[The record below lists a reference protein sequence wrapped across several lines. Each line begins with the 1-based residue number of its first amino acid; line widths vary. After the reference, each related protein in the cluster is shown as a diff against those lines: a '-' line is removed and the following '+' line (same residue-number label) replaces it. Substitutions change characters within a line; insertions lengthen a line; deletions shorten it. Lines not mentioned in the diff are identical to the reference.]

1 MTKQYPQNNAQ
12 VISRSGPLGGTIN
25 ETHSR
30 LRIVDNISNEL
41 FLVLLWSYLNIV
53 IFNHKPVY
61 LDYQATTPLD
71 ERVLAAMLPYF
82 GEHFGNAA
90 SRNHLYGWSA
100 AAAIDVA
107 RSQIATAIG
116 ADPLD
121 IIFTSGATE
130 ANNLAIKGI
139 AEAHLSK
146 GQHII
151 TVQTEHRSI
160 LEPCRYL
167 EQLGFTITYL
177 PVKED
182 GLLSTGQLQAAIRPD
197 TILVSVMVANN
208 EIGVLQPITEIAQ
221 ICRQQQIVFHT
232 DAAQG
237 VGKIPIDV
245 QSCPVDLLSIT
256 GHKVYGPKGIG
267 ALYLRPTIR
276 LAPQIVGGGQER
288 GLRAGTLPTAQIV
301 GLGQAI
307 ELARQEQATESQ
319 RLLVLRN
326 NLWQQLQQISDI
338 YLNGDATQ
346 RLPDNLNVSFGG
358 VSTNELLRKLQPI
371 VALAAGSACS
381 SGQASHV
388 LKAIGRSPNLASL
401 RFSLGKFTTAADID
415 QVAGAVQQA
424 VKNLRDQ

>member
-1 MTKQYPQNNAQ
+1 
-12 VISRSGPLGGTIN
+12 
-25 ETHSR
+25 

-41 FLVLLWSYLNIV
+41 FLGLLWSYLNIV
-53 IFNHKPVY
+53 IFKHKPVY

-71 ERVLAAMLPYF
+71 QRVLAVMLPYF
-82 GEHFGNAA
+82 DEHFGNAA

-100 AAAIDVA
+100 AAAIDLA

-116 ADPLD
+116 AEPLD

-146 GQHII
+146 GRHIV
-151 TVQTEHRSI
+151 TAQTEHRSI

-167 EQLGFTITYL
+167 EQLGFDITYL
-177 PVKED
+177 PVDEN
-182 GLLSTGQLQAAIRPD
+182 GLLSIGQLEAAIRPD

-208 EIGVLQPITEIAQ
+208 EIGVIQPIAKMAQ
-221 ICRQQQIVFHT
+221 ICRQRQIIFHT

-237 VGKIPIDV
+237 IGKIPFNV

-267 ALYLRPTIR
+267 ALYMRPNVR
-276 LAPQIVGGGQER
+276 LAPQIIGGGQEH
-288 GLRAGTLPTAQIV
+288 GLRAGTLPTPQIV

-307 ELARQEQATESQ
+307 ELAVSEQVLESQ
-319 RLLVLRN
+319 RLMALRDD
-326 NLWQQLQQISDI
+326 LWRQLQQIPDI
-338 YLNGDATQ
+338 HLNGSIGQ
-346 RLPDNLNVSFGG
+346 RLPDNLNVSFARIFP
-358 VSTNELLRKLQPI
+358 NELLRELQGV

-401 RFSLGKFTTAADID
+401 RFSLGKFTTATDID
-415 QVAGAVQQA
+415 RVAGAVQQA
-424 VKNLRDQ
+424 VQKLRG

>member
-1 MTKQYPQNNAQ
+1 M
-12 VISRSGPLGGTIN
+12 
-25 ETHSR
+25 
-30 LRIVDNISNEL
+30 
-41 FLVLLWSYLNIV
+41 V

-71 ERVLAAMLPYF
+71 QRVLAVMLPYF
-82 GEHFGNAA
+82 NECFGNAA

-100 AAAIDVA
+100 AAAIDFA

-116 ADPLD
+116 AEPPN

-139 AEAHLSK
+139 AEAHLSR
-146 GQHII
+146 GRHLI
-151 TVQTEHRSI
+151 TAQTEHRSI

-167 EQLGFTITYL
+167 EQLGFDITYL
-177 PVKED
+177 SVQED
-182 GLLSTGQLQAAIRPD
+182 GLLSMDQLEAAIRPD

-208 EIGVLQPITEIAQ
+208 EIGVIQPIATIAK
-221 ICRQQQIVFHT
+221 ICRQRQIIFHT

-237 VGKIPIDV
+237 IGKIPFNV
-245 QSCPVDLLSIT
+245 QDYPVDLLSIT

-267 ALYLRPTIR
+267 ALYIHPTVR

-288 GLRAGTLPTAQIV
+288 GLRAGTLPTPQIV
-301 GLGQAI
+301 GLGKAI
-307 ELARQEQATESQ
+307 ELSVQEQVMESQ
-319 RLLVLRN
+319 RLLTLRDD
-326 NLWQQLQQISDI
+326 LWCQLQQISDI
-338 YLNGDATQ
+338 HLNGSICQ
-346 RLPDNLNVSFGG
+346 RLPDNLNVSFAG
-358 VSTNELLRKLQPI
+358 VSTNELLHNLQGI

-388 LKAIGRSPNLASL
+388 LKALGRSANLASL

-415 QVAGAVQQA
+415 RVAGAVQQA
-424 VKNLRDQ
+424 VQKLRG